1 MVFIYLQKNCDLCL
15 LFCFSS
21 FSVSI
26 PMSRRVTDP
35 CQVNPCQ
42 NGGVCLP
49 IPHSP
54 SYECSCPE
62 SFSGRLCEQS
72 GWNYSSFK
80 FTRRCV
86 ILNIRTSVGFFLL
99 SLVSWAW
106 HQCANLSYIFNCLTA
121 AEANT
126 FQQRWE
132 LSHVRC
138 HSVGFIVPLRCVR
151 RNELI
156 SRPHVRR
163 VHQKII
169 KNVYW
174 QCVF

>member
-1 MVFIYLQKNCDLCL
+1 MVSLLLNISAFTEMVCNYFQKNCDLCL
-15 LFCFSS
+15 LLTLKLCFSS

-26 PMSRRVTDP
+26 LVSRRVTDP

-72 GWNYSSFK
+72 GWNYSSLK

-86 ILNIRTSVGFFLL
+86 ILNIRTSDSFCVCK
-99 SLVSWAW
+99 SV
-106 HQCANLSYIFNCLTA
+106 ANLSHIFNCLIA

-126 FQQRWE
+126 FQQ
-132 LSHVRC
+132 
-138 HSVGFIVPLRCVR
+138 
-151 RNELI
+151 
-156 SRPHVRR
+156 
-163 VHQKII
+163 Q
-169 KNVYW
+169 
-174 QCVF
+174 